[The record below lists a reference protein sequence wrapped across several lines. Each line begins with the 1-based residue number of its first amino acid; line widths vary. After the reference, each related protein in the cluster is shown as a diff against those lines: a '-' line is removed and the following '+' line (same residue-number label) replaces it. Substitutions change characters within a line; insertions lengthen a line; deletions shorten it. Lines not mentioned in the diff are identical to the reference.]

1 VITLAAEDAG
11 PSLPAASSVGAGPAA
26 WNRKGDRMLP
36 LIYTTPAYTI
46 AFVSLIVITR
56 VTEVISA
63 SRWRPQRDPT
73 ARQVDRGSF
82 VVMSI
87 VTGGGVIVACGLAAI
102 WTNAAIPWLEPQAPL
117 VGMAIILL
125 GAALRWWAIFTLGR
139 YFTFEVAVRSTQAV
153 VRSGP
158 YRVVRHPSYTA
169 ILIMLLGVGL
179 ALANWASLIVM
190 LAGGLIGLLY
200 RVRVEE
206 RALVEALGQ
215 PYLDYMRHTK
225 RFIPYIF

>member
-1 VITLAAEDAG
+1 MAPNLPGVGTCELAIA
-11 PSLPAASSVGAGPAA
+11 V
-26 WNRKGDRMLP
+26 RKTSRRGKDPRMLP

-46 AFVSLIVITR
+46 AFVGIIVLTR
-56 VTEVISA
+56 IPEIVRA
-63 SRWRPQRDPT
+63 SRWRPQGDPT

-82 VVMSI
+82 AVMS
-87 VTGGGVIVACGLAAI
+87 VVVGGGVIAACVLAAV
-102 WTNAAIPWLEPQAPL
+102 WTGAAIPWLRPEATL
-117 VGMAIILL
+117 AGIVVILL

-158 YRVVRHPSYTA
+158 YRLVRHPSYTA

-179 ALANWASLIVM
+179 VLANWASLVIM
-190 LAGGLIGLLY
+190 LATGVIGLLY

-206 RALVEALGQ
+206 HALVDALGQ
-215 PYLDYMRHTK
+215 PYMDYMRHTT
-225 RFIPYIF
+225 RFIPFVF

>member
-1 VITLAAEDAG
+1 
-11 PSLPAASSVGAGPAA
+11 
-26 WNRKGDRMLP
+26 MLP

-46 AFVSLIVITR
+46 TFVGVIILTR
-56 VTEVISA
+56 IPEIISA

-87 VTGGGVIVACGLAAI
+87 VTGGGVVVACVLAAV
-102 WTNAAIPWLEPQAPL
+102 WTGAAIPWLRPQVTIAGI
-117 VGMAIILL
+117 VVIVL
-125 GAALRWWAIFTLGR
+125 GAALHWWSIFTLGR
-139 YFTFEVAVRSTQAV
+139 YLTFTVAVRSTQSIV
-153 VRSGP
+153 QSGP
-158 YRVVRHPSYTA
+158 YRFVRHPSYTA
-169 ILIMLLGVGL
+169 ILIMLLGVGM
-179 ALANWASLIVM
+179 ALANWASLVAM

-215 PYLDYMRHTK
+215 PYADYMRHTK
-225 RFIPYIF
+225 LFIPFMV

>member
-1 VITLAAEDAG
+1 
-11 PSLPAASSVGAGPAA
+11 
-26 WNRKGDRMLP
+26 MLP

-46 AFVSLIVITR
+46 TFVSVA
-56 VTEVISA
+56 VISRIPETILLLWR
-63 SRWRPQRDPT
+63 SRRDPT

-87 VTGGGVIVACGLAAI
+87 VTGGGVIVACVLAAV
-102 WTNAAIPWLEPQAPL
+102 WTGAAIPWLRPQVTLAGI
-117 VGMAIILL
+117 VVFLL

-139 YFTFEVAVRSTQAV
+139 YFTIEVAVRSTQSV
-153 VRSGP
+153 VQSGP
-158 YRVVRHPSYTA
+158 YRFVRHPSYTG

-179 ALANWASLIVM
+179 VLANWASLVAM

-206 RALVEALGQ
+206 RALVDALGQ
-215 PYLDYMRHTK
+215 PYVDYMRHTK
-225 RFIPYIF
+225 RFIPFMF